1 MSRSVGADCVFEWI
15 VGPKCRHGRRWNWVL
30 NKRRAVCEHKNKA
43 RANRANPNL
52 KLTWETRD
60 MDMKPD
66 RYVWL
71 WNYEINR
78 TWTWSV
84 RRTLRHDVAR
94 HANKDWKKTQTK
106 YTQGA
111 IYAAYALKAVWN
123 LCDID
128 GFHNYLLKKKRQ
140 KQDLISWKWGGWWL
154 KPCYHSYI
162 SVHDSKAQ
170 I

>member
-111 IYAAYALKAVWN
+111 IGGSGNTWEKQLTRMTSSVTLSVEHRNKTFKVKQE
-123 LCDID
+123 
-128 GFHNYLLKKKRQ
+128 HNGMQ
-140 KQDLISWKWGGWWL
+140 TWHMTG
-154 KPCYHSYI
+154 
-162 SVHDSKAQ
+162 
-170 I
+170 